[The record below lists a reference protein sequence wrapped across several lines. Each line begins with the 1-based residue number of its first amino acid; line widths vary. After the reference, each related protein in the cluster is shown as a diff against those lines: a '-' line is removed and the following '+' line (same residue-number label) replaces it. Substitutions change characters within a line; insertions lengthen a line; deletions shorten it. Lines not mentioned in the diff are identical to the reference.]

1 MLQEISAVVFH
12 LSILFMG
19 TPAGALKLKVR
30 DYPLIF
36 TKDCRNFD
44 GLTGCQL
51 MHTIARRA
59 SEEKHKYL
67 VHMRNE

>member
-1 MLQEISAVVFH
+1 
-12 LSILFMG
+12 MG